1 MGDRSD
7 DFDKWDDRLKRIED
21 LQRGWGGRDFVDLD
35 KETNLSPELEFAVST
50 FVRLRYR
57 NFDVWEV
64 CKTYS
69 FADEGIKLRIY
80 VQPARGE
87 IRFTDEEAITIAAN
101 LANKHL
107 SQSDENN
114 SDND

>member
-21 LQRGWGGRDFVDLD
+21 LQRGWGGRDFVDFD
-35 KETNLSPELEFAVST
+35 GETNLSPELEFAIST

-69 FADEGIKLRIY
+69 FAAEETFPKILKSLPSLALRDVCHLVIPS
-80 VQPARGE
+80 QPQPKNRRPLIVAV
-87 IRFTDEEAITIAAN
+87 
-101 LANKHL
+101 
-107 SQSDENN
+107 SN
-114 SDND
+114 S